1 MAAFSQFASDLDPAT
16 QKMLARGARLVE
28 LLKQPQASPLSV
40 EEQVVLLFAGTRG
53 FLDGIAASKV
63 VAWERAVLSDVR
75 SAGKDILDTLSKD
88 KAISKDLEAR
98 LTEYLTAFNRNFAG

>member
-1 MAAFSQFASDLDPAT
+1 
-16 QKMLARGARLVE
+16 
-28 LLKQPQASPLSV
+28 
-40 EEQVVLLFAGTRG
+40 
-53 FLDGIAASKV
+53 
-63 VAWERAVLSDVR
+63 VLSDVR